1 MQRRGTTGLHAGNS
15 TLHTSNI
22 LWFPFAIRTC
32 PGLFLTQ
39 SEAEVLDQKENPP
52 ELDAAT
58 GLPTKAIFFDRLTQA
73 LTLAKRKQR
82 SLAVMFIS
90 FDSLKL
96 INDNLGQRFGDQLLK
111 ALSGRLASCLRVS
124 DTVARPGSN
133 EFMVLLPEIDTSA
146 SIIVVTD
153 KIFRALSSS
162 FALEQHEIFV
172 NASIGISMF
181 PDDGDNASSLLK
193 NSYAAMQH
201 AREEEK
207 NTYRFYSQAINDA
220 AFEKMLLENHLR
232 LALQR
237 GEFVLHYQ
245 PQIDLRTGQISGT
258 EALVRWQRPDA
269 DLVYPAGFIRLMEE
283 NGLIVPLGEWVL
295 RQACLQGRAWQN
307 AGIRPIRMAVNLSA
321 RQFQQQ
327 NIVETVERA
336 LEESGLEPALLELEL
351 TESIFIRNIEPV
363 IGTLRTLRSM
373 GVHVSIDDFGTGYSS
388 LSYLKY
394 FPVNKLKIVEPFVS
408 FVAINT
414 PNDVVIAN
422 AIVAMAHSLNMKVI
436 AEGVEH
442 RDNLDFL
449 RSIQCDELQGNVFC
463 HPLPADEL
471 TALLREGKRLP
482 PANN

>member
-1 MQRRGTTGLHAGNS
+1 M
-15 TLHTSNI
+15 
-22 LWFPFAIRTC
+22 
-32 PGLFLTQ
+32 
-39 SEAEVLDQKENPP
+39 LDQKENPP

-111 ALSGRLASCLRVS
+111 TVSERLVSCLRVS

-133 EFMVLLPEIDTSA
+133 EFMVLLPEIDTSNNVP
-146 SIIVVTD
+146 IVVD
-153 KIFRALSSS
+153 KIFRALGSS
-162 FALEQHEIFV
+162 FVLEQHEIFV

-193 NSYAAMQH
+193 NSYAAMQQAH
-201 AREEEK
+201 EEGK

-220 AFEKMLLENHLR
+220 AFEKMLLENNLR

-269 DLVYPAGFIRLMEE
+269 GLVYPAGFIRLMED

-327 NIVETVERA
+327 NIVEMVEQA

-442 RDNLDFL
+442 QDNLNFL

-463 HPLPADEL
+463 HPLPVDEL
-471 TALLREGKRLP
+471 TVLLREGKQLP
-482 PANN
+482 PENN

>member
-1 MQRRGTTGLHAGNS
+1 M
-15 TLHTSNI
+15 I
-22 LWFPFAIRTC
+22 FF
-32 PGLFLTQ
+32 FTQ
-39 SEAEVLDQKENPP
+39 SEVYVQDQKENHLD
-52 ELDAAT
+52 LDAAT
-58 GLPTKAIFFDRLTQA
+58 GLPTKAVFFGRLTQA

-111 ALSGRLASCLRVS
+111 SVSERLVSCLRES
-124 DTVARPGSN
+124 DTVARPGSS
-133 EFMVLLPEIDTSA
+133 EFMILLPEIETSA
-146 SIIVVTD
+146 NVSVVTD
-153 KIFRALSSS
+153 KIFRALSAS
-162 FALEQHEIFV
+162 FFLEQHEIFV
-172 NASIGISMF
+172 NASIGVSMY

-193 NSYAAMQH
+193 NSYAAMQN
-201 AREEEK
+201 AREEGN
-207 NTYRFYSQAINDA
+207 NTYRFYSTAVNDA
-220 AFEKMLLENHLR
+220 AFEKMLLENNLR
-232 LALQR
+232 LALKR

-245 PQIDLRTGQISGT
+245 PQIDLRTGLVTGT

-269 DLVYPAGFIRLMEE
+269 GLVYPVNFIRLMED

-295 RQACLQGRAWQN
+295 RQACMQNKAWQD

-327 NIVETVERA
+327 NIIETVRRTLGET
-336 LEESGLEPALLELEL
+336 GLNPASLELEL
-351 TESIFIRNIEPV
+351 TESIFIQDIEPV
-363 IGTLRTLRSM
+363 IATLRTLRAM
-373 GVHVSIDDFGTGYSS
+373 GVQVSIDDFGTGYSS

-442 RDNLDFL
+442 RDNLEFL
-449 RSIQCDELQGNVFC
+449 QSIKCDELQGNVFS
-463 HPLPADEL
+463 HPLPADDI
-471 TALLREGKRLP
+471 TTLLLEGKCLFP
-482 PANN
+482 END

>member
-1 MQRRGTTGLHAGNS
+1 VQ
-15 TLHTSNI
+15 
-22 LWFPFAIRTC
+22 
-32 PGLFLTQ
+32 
-39 SEAEVLDQKENPP
+39 DQKENHLD
-52 ELDAAT
+52 LDAAT
-58 GLPTKAIFFDRLTQA
+58 GLPTRAVFFGRLTQA

-111 ALSGRLASCLRVS
+111 SVSERLVSCLRES

-133 EFMVLLPEIDTSA
+133 EFMILLPEIETSA
-146 SIIVVTD
+146 NVSVVTD
-153 KIFRALSSS
+153 KIFRALSAS
-162 FALEQHEIFV
+162 FVLEQHEIFV
-172 NASIGISMF
+172 NASIGVSMY

-193 NSYAAMQH
+193 NSYAAMQN
-201 AREEEK
+201 AREEGS
-207 NTYRFYSQAINDA
+207 NTYRFYSTAVNDA
-220 AFEKMLLENHLR
+220 AFEKMLLENNLR
-232 LALQR
+232 LALKR

-245 PQIDLRTGQISGT
+245 PQIDLRTGLVTGT

-269 DLVYPAGFIRLMEE
+269 GLVYPANFIRLMED

-295 RQACLQGRAWQN
+295 RQACMQNKAWQD
-307 AGIRPIRMAVNLSA
+307 AGIKPIRMAVNLSA

-327 NIVETVERA
+327 NIVETVRRTLGET
-336 LEESGLEPALLELEL
+336 GLDPASLELEL
-351 TESIFIRNIEPV
+351 TESIFIRDIESV
-363 IGTLRTLRSM
+363 IETLRTMRDM
-373 GVHVSIDDFGTGYSS
+373 GVQVSIDDFGTGYSS

-436 AEGVEH
+436 AEGVER
-442 RDNLDFL
+442 RDNLEFL
-449 RSIQCDELQGNVFC
+449 QSIKCDELQGNVFS
-463 HPLPADEL
+463 HPLPAEEI
-471 TALLREGKRLP
+471 TALLLEGKCLYP
-482 PANN
+482 VKD

>member
-1 MQRRGTTGLHAGNS
+1 MQ
-15 TLHTSNI
+15 
-22 LWFPFAIRTC
+22 
-32 PGLFLTQ
+32 
-39 SEAEVLDQKENPP
+39 DQKENHLD
-52 ELDAAT
+52 LDAAT
-58 GLPTKAIFFDRLTQA
+58 GLPTRAVFFGRLTQA

-111 ALSGRLASCLRVS
+111 SVSERLVSCLRES

-133 EFMVLLPEIDTSA
+133 EFMILLPEIETSA
-146 SIIVVTD
+146 NVSVVTD
-153 KIFRALSSS
+153 KIFRALSAS
-162 FALEQHEIFV
+162 FVLEQHEIFV
-172 NASIGISMF
+172 NASIGVSMY

-193 NSYAAMQH
+193 NSYAAMQN
-201 AREEEK
+201 AREEGS
-207 NTYRFYSQAINDA
+207 NTYRFYSTAVNDA
-220 AFEKMLLENHLR
+220 AFEKMLLENNLR
-232 LALQR
+232 LALKR

-245 PQIDLRTGQISGT
+245 PQIDLRTGLVTGT

-269 DLVYPAGFIRLMEE
+269 GLVYPANFIRLMED

-295 RQACLQGRAWQN
+295 RQACMQNKAWQD

-327 NIVETVERA
+327 NIVETVRRTLGET
-336 LEESGLEPALLELEL
+336 GLDPASLELEL
-351 TESIFIRNIEPV
+351 TESIFIRDIESV
-363 IGTLRTLRSM
+363 IETLRTMRDM
-373 GVHVSIDDFGTGYSS
+373 GVQVSIDDFGTGYSS

-436 AEGVEH
+436 AEGVER
-442 RDNLDFL
+442 RDNLEFL
-449 RSIQCDELQGNVFC
+449 QSIKCDELQGNVFS
-463 HPLPADEL
+463 HPLPAEEI
-471 TALLREGKRLP
+471 TALLLEGKCLYP
-482 PANN
+482 VKD

>member
-1 MQRRGTTGLHAGNS
+1 
-15 TLHTSNI
+15 
-22 LWFPFAIRTC
+22 
-32 PGLFLTQ
+32 
-39 SEAEVLDQKENPP
+39 
-52 ELDAAT
+52 
-58 GLPTKAIFFDRLTQA
+58 
-73 LTLAKRKQR
+73 
-82 SLAVMFIS
+82 
-90 FDSLKL
+90 
-96 INDNLGQRFGDQLLK
+96 
-111 ALSGRLASCLRVS
+111 
-124 DTVARPGSN
+124 
-133 EFMVLLPEIDTSA
+133 
-146 SIIVVTD
+146 
-153 KIFRALSSS
+153 
-162 FALEQHEIFV
+162 
-172 NASIGISMF
+172 
-181 PDDGDNASSLLK
+181 
-193 NSYAAMQH
+193 
-201 AREEEK
+201 
-207 NTYRFYSQAINDA
+207 
-220 AFEKMLLENHLR
+220 MLLENNLR

-269 DLVYPAGFIRLMEE
+269 GLVYPAGFIRLMED

-295 RQACLQGRAWQN
+295 RQACLQGRAWQK

-327 NIVETVERA
+327 NIVEMVERA

-442 RDNLDFL
+442 QDNLDFL

-463 HPLPADEL
+463 HPLPVDEL
-471 TALLREGKRLP
+471 TVLLREGKQLS
-482 PANN
+482 PAIS